1 MKVLL
6 GKMGLVMWLLFC
18 IGCHAPKMHVFYS
31 GLDKAQWVE
40 LTKKLDREGVTYLPN
55 SHLGGTEYRQPTLV
69 YFPSDLTTEFVE
81 KLTVVV
87 KSLGFE
93 RLDVNVFNRHKHF
106 YSKGNLGLYFPI
118 QNKQTAF
125 PNLLYSA
132 DCDYADSRLTLLA
145 SGRWR
150 AFSRDIS
157 PYIEGKWQY
166 HAPYLTL
173 IYAGTHGEFQQVYEA
188 QQHQVITLQGP
199 KKATTYQVLGHN
211 SYPLALFNCNLQIIF
226 AE

>member
-40 LTKKLDREGVTYLPN
+40 LTKKLDREGFTYLPN
-55 SHLGGTEYRQPTLV
+55 SHLGGTEYRHPTLV

-132 DCDYADSRLTLLA
+132 DCDYADSRLTLLV

-150 AFSRDIS
+150 AFGRDIS

-188 QQHQVITLQGP
+188 LQHQVNTLQGP